1 MTRHSTLRSSDKRAT
16 LGHPSQVWTRG
27 LERRLEIMRRH
38 VDLED
43 KSILDIGCGV
53 GAFVRRLREF
63 SSRVAGIDV
72 DRERVT
78 EGGKAMPDLALAVGE
93 RLPFADGAFDVI
105 LLHEVLEHVTDD
117 QATLREAN
125 RVLRLGGRVVI
136 FCPNRLY
143 PFETHGI
150 FLGKRYI
157 FGNMP
162 VVNYMPDAVR
172 NRLVPHARAYTGR
185 GLRRIYRRARLR
197 PVIHSYVFP
206 GFDHI
211 LADRKIVGKAL
222 RWLLYPLENSPLR
235 IFGLSH
241 FVVLGKE

>member
-1 MTRHSTLRSSDKRAT
+1 
-16 LGHPSQVWTRG
+16 
-27 LERRLEIMRRH
+27 
-38 VDLED
+38 
-43 KSILDIGCGV
+43 
-53 GAFVRRLREF
+53 

-125 RVLRLGGRVVI
+125 RVLRPGGRVVI

-172 NRLVPHARAYTGR
+172 NRLVPHARAYAVRDSVGSGDVHGPGNR
-185 GLRRIYRRARLR
+185 VRR
-197 PVIHSYVFP
+197 
-206 GFDHI
+206 
-211 LADRKIVGKAL
+211 
-222 RWLLYPLENSPLR
+222 
-235 IFGLSH
+235 LSC
-241 FVVLGKE
+241 LCP